1 MLRSLE
7 QRTTIL
13 GIQRPFRAKPRF
25 GTWRWG
31 RFLSPF
37 VLGPGGDSESPL
49 QKPPGFFFPGLSALF
64 YVCGPRLRRLPY
76 PSRGEGRGPFE
87 GSGPFHVSWE
97 TERCSPSPD
106 NNKVGHLPGDFKR
119 RRAGT
124 PLSFTHSRPFFLLRY
139 LSYLLGSGSYPHSS
153 INPRPLLPFRRSSPI
168 PPEFRPAGVGGRP
181 RMPLTLGPG

>member
-76 PSRGEGRGPFE
+76 PSRGEGRGPLRW
-87 GSGPFHVSWE
+87 GL
-97 TERCSPSPD
+97 R
-106 NNKVGHLPGDFKR
+106 
-119 RRAGT
+119 
-124 PLSFTHSRPFFLLRY
+124 LLR
-139 LSYLLGSGSYPHSS
+139 LLRIRLATICGGLRAAS
-153 INPRPLLPFRRSSPI
+153 LKALPW
-168 PPEFRPAGVGGRP
+168 EQ
-181 RMPLTLGPG
+181 

>member
-37 VLGPGGDSESPL
+37 VLGPGGDSKSPL

-76 PSRGEGRGPFE
+76 PSRGEGQGPFE
-87 GSGPFHVSWE
+87 GSGPFHVSWD
-97 TERCSPSPD
+97 TERCSLSPD
-106 NNKVGHLPGDFKR
+106 NGFRHLPGGFQR
-119 RRAGT
+119 RR
-124 PLSFTHSRPFFLLRY
+124 
-139 LSYLLGSGSYPHSS
+139 SGVP
-153 INPRPLLPFRRSSPI
+153 
-168 PPEFRPAGVGGRP
+168 
-181 RMPLTLGPG
+181 TLGAPAFLAPLIRCALRRFLRVSCPAIPTRAYVPD